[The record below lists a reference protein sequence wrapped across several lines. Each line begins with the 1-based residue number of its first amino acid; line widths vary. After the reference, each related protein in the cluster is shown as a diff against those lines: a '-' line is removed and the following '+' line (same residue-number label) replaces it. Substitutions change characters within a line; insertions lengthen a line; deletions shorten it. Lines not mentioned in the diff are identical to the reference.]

1 MTIDAGLIGA
11 VLTGAGFLALA
22 IGAVGLVR
30 WPDVFTR
37 LHAAHAAVVVGAPV
51 ALLGVAIASPTW
63 TIAVK
68 VVALGAV
75 IAALAPTAVQ
85 IIGATAHNS
94 GETARVGDGRETRGG
109 PTS

>member
-1 MTIDAGLIGA
+1 MIDVTTIGA
-11 VLTGAGFLALA
+11 VLAGAGFLALA
-22 IGAVGLVR
+22 VGAFGLLR

-51 ALLGVAIASPTW
+51 ALLGVAIAAPSW

-68 VVALGAV
+68 VVALGAL

-94 GETARVGDGRETRGG
+94 GETARIGDGRDPSGG
-109 PTS
+109 AS